1 MKKDFKPLRLVGI
14 FWLSLGGVVLV
25 SAIFP
30 PTKIGKIV
38 DLIAGGLLFFMGVFF
53 VFLSLKSKE

>member
-1 MKKDFKPLRLVGI
+1 MKRDFSPFRIIGL
-14 FWLSLGGVVLV
+14 FWLLLGGIVLV

-38 DLIAGGLLFFMGVFF
+38 DLIAGGLLFLMGVFF
-53 VFLSLKSKE
+53 ILLSLRSKV

>member
-1 MKKDFKPLRLVGI
+1 MKRDFKPLRLVGI
-14 FWLSLGGVVLV
+14 FWLFLGGIILV

-38 DLIAGGLLFFMGVFF
+38 DLIAGGLLFLMGAFF
-53 VFLSLKSKE
+53 VLLSLRNKG